1 MAFSDNEKWN
11 WKIQCLLPQ
20 NIAKN
25 PELILEECKY
35 FVKEKND

>member
-1 MAFSDNEKWN
+1 MKLKNTMFTTT
-11 WKIQCLLPQ
+11 